1 MFKNELSATDGM
13 VLNEIKKGEN
23 IGAMS
28 FGKHNDYGAQWR
40 RPIAMTVA
48 MVSVFLAAFFLTVL
62 LSAQPS
68 PVIQSGT
75 REVRVDAIVTGK
87 NGAYVRDLN
96 ASDFRVWEDNK
107 EQTIQGF
114 QLVSAPAAGKPRSL
128 ALFFDE
134 TSIEARDQV
143 SVRQAAAA
151 FIDAEAGPNRQIAI
165 VIFDGSVRM
174 VQSFTDNAGRLKDAL
189 NEASF
194 HGLAP
199 GADRLSGLA
208 RAGGNTAA
216 DSFAVRNMIRSL
228 GELGMS
234 LSALPGRKIVV
245 VFAGALQSYSDQKSE
260 VRDAINAANQS
271 GVAFYPVDVRPVFAQ
286 TDGSDVP
293 APQAREPGYPQR
305 GGGPG
310 AGPQGDSDTLGAA
323 LADSGPGSQQVAFGL
338 ANGTGGFVVH
348 NTTDL
353 LGGLQSIAQEQ
364 DQYYEL
370 TYAAPA
376 SNTQACHAL
385 RVKVSRKGTKVR
397 SRAGYCTAK
406 P

>member
-1 MFKNELSATDGM
+1 
-13 VLNEIKKGEN
+13 
-23 IGAMS
+23 MS
-28 FGKHNDYGAQWR
+28 FGKHNYYDAQWR
-40 RPIAMTVA
+40 RPIAIKLAT
-48 MVSVFLAAFFLTVL
+48 VSVCLAALLT
-62 LSAQPS
+62 AQPS

-114 QLVSAPAAGKPRSL
+114 QLVSASAAGNPRSL

-134 TSIEARDQV
+134 TSIEQRDQV

-151 FIDAEAGPNRQIAI
+151 FIDAEAGPNRQMAVI
-165 VIFDGSVRM
+165 IFDGSMRM
-174 VQSFTDNAGRLKDAL
+174 VQSFTDDPGRLKGAL
-189 NEASF
+189 NEANF

-199 GADRLSGLA
+199 AADRLSGPA
-208 RAGGNTAA
+208 HASGNTAA
-216 DSFAVRNMIRSL
+216 DSCAARNMIRSL
-228 GELGMS
+228 GELGRSM
-234 LSALPGRKIVV
+234 SALPGRKIVV
-245 VFAGALQSYSDQKSE
+245 VFAGALSYSDPKSE
-260 VRDAINAANQS
+260 VRDAIDAANQS

-286 TDGSDVP
+286 TDGGDAP

-310 AGPQGDSDTLGAA
+310 AGLQGDSDSLGAP
-323 LADSGPGSQQVAFGL
+323 LGDSGPISQQVSFGL
-338 ANGTGGFVVH
+338 ANGTGGLVVH

-353 LGGLQSIAQEQ
+353 LGGLQNIAQEQ

-370 TYAAPA
+370 TYVSPA
-376 SNTQACHAL
+376 SNAQACHAL